1 MIKGKLW
8 IYNVLLLGS
17 VALCASVLRQ
27 HWDEGRVR
35 EQRMLQAMVPVPAA
49 PVLAPLQPVSPALA
63 TSYIEVAQ
71 KMVFAK
77 DRNPNVILDPPPPP
91 PPPPVMPPLPVAYGI
106 MNLGAGPTAILAEKA
121 GGKSRVYS
129 AGERIGAFKIVAMN
143 NQEILFDWDG
153 KPVKRRL
160 EELVDR
166 TSRTPAPAPAPVEA
180 AASASQSAP
189 AASKTVSLGE
199 GKSGPGASMTEETK
213 ACLAGDTSPA
223 GTEKDGMRKVVN
235 KTPFGDSCRWEKVK

>member
-1 MIKGKLW
+1 MKGRLW
-8 IYNVLLLGS
+8 IYNVILLGL

-27 HWDEGRVR
+27 GWDEGRAR
-35 EQRMLQAMVPVPAA
+35 EEKLLKAMVPVAPS
-49 PVLAPLQPVSPALA
+49 PVLTPLQPVGATLA
-63 TSYIEVAQ
+63 TTYVEVAQ
-71 KMVFAK
+71 KMLFSK

-106 MNLGAGPTAILAEKA
+106 MNLGAGPTAILAEKPGA
-121 GGKSRVYS
+121 KSKVY
-129 AGERIGAFKIVAMN
+129 APGERIGPFKIVAMN

-166 TSRTPAPAPAPVEA
+166 TARTPAPVEA
-180 AASASQSAP
+180 AAAP
-189 AASKTVSLGE
+189 AAAPSQATSLSTL
-199 GKSGPGASMTEETK
+199 KSGPGATMTEDTK
-213 ACLAGDTSPA
+213 ACVAGDTSAP
-223 GTEKDGMRKVVN
+223 GTVQDGMRKVVT

>member
-1 MIKGKLW
+1 M
-8 IYNVLLLGS
+8 LLLGS
-17 VALCASVLRQ
+17 VALCASILRQ
-27 HWDEGRVR
+27 RWDEGRLR
-35 EQRMLQAMVPVPAA
+35 EQRMLQAMLPVAAA
-49 PVLAPLQPVSPALA
+49 PVLSPLQPVTPAMA

-71 KMVFAK
+71 KMLFAR

-166 TSRTPAPAPAPVEA
+166 TNRGPIPAPAAENTPAPVQ
-180 AASASQSAP
+180 AAS
-189 AASKTVSLGE
+189 ASKTVSLGE
-199 GKSGPGASMTEETK
+199 NKAGPGTAMTEETK
-213 ACLAGDTSPA
+213 ACVAGDTSAP
-223 GTEKDGMRKVVN
+223 GTVQDGMRKVVT